1 MTDKEWAKVH
11 SFVLVSETNQG
22 KVVKTMT
29 KREMY
34 EAKTE
39 EFLQPIVDE
48 HGFELVDVE
57 YVKEGSNWYLRAY
70 IDKEGGI
77 AVDDCEVISR
87 ILNDWLDKTD
97 FIEDSYIL
105 EVSSPGLG
113 RPLKKEKDYKRSIGR
128 EVEVR
133 LYKAIDRQKE
143 FTGTLSAY
151 DDKTVTLTMEDG
163 SEAVFEKA
171 DIALIRLALD
181 F

>member
-1 MTDKEWAKVH
+1 M
-11 SFVLVSETNQG
+11 
-22 KVVKTMT
+22 
-29 KREMY
+29 
-34 EAKTE
+34 
-39 EFLQPIVDE
+39 
-48 HGFELVDVE
+48 
-57 YVKEGSNWYLRAY
+57 YLRAY
-70 IDKEGGI
+70 NDKEGGI

-87 ILNDWLDKTD
+87 RLSDWLDKED
-97 FIEDSYIL
+97 FIDDSYIL

>member
-1 MTDKEWAKVH
+1 M
-11 SFVLVSETNQG
+11 S
-22 KVVKTMT
+22 
-29 KREMY
+29 KREQY
-34 EAKTE
+34 EKQTE
-39 EFLQPIVDE
+39 ELLEPIVTGF
-48 HGFELVDVE
+48 GFELVDVE
-57 YVKEGSNWYLRAY
+57 YVKEAGTWYLRAY

-87 ILNDWLDKTD
+87 KLSDWLDKED
-97 FIEDSYIL
+97 FIDDSYIL

-113 RPLKKEKDYKRSIGR
+113 RPLKKEKDYVRSMGR

>member
-1 MTDKEWAKVH
+1 MNE
-11 SFVLVSETNQG
+11 SSLFFVVRKKGITALS
-22 KVVKTMT
+22 
-29 KREMY
+29 KRESY
-34 EAKTE
+34 EQRTE
-39 EFLQPIVDE
+39 AILLPILE
-48 HGFELVDVE
+48 KHGFSLWDVE
-57 YVKEGSNWYLRAY
+57 YVKEGGNWYLRAY
-70 IDKEGGI
+70 IDKPDGI
-77 AVDDCEVISR
+77 GVNDCEVVSR
-87 ILNDWLDKTD
+87 ELSDILDEEDY
-97 FIEDSYIL
+97 IEGSYIL

-143 FTGTLSAY
+143 FTGTLRAY
-151 DDKTVTLTMEDG
+151 DDKTVTLAMEDG

>member
-1 MTDKEWAKVH
+1 MARRDE
-11 SFVLVSETNQG
+11 
-22 KVVKTMT
+22 
-29 KREMY
+29 Y
-34 EAKTE
+34 ESRVEKFLIPIME
-39 EFLQPIVDE
+39 ENN
-48 HGFELVDVE
+48 FELVDVE
-57 YVKEGSNWYLRAY
+57 YVKEAGTWYLRAY
-70 IDKEGGI
+70 IDKEGSFT
-77 AVDDCEVISR
+77 VDDCEMVSR
-87 ILNDWLDKTD
+87 RLSDWLDKED
-97 FIEDSYIL
+97 FIDDSYIL

-113 RPLKKEKDYKRSIGR
+113 RPLKKEKDYVRSMGR

>member
-39 EFLQPIVDE
+39 EFLQPVVDE

-70 IDKEGGI
+70 IDKDGGI

-87 ILNDWLDKTD
+87 ILSDWLDKTD

-105 EVSSPGLG
+105 AKSSRTGCP
-113 RPLKKEKDYKRSIGR
+113 PKKEVDLPALKRSDI
-128 EVEVR
+128 R
-133 LYKAIDRQKE
+133 LYRARDKQKD
-143 FTGTLSAY
+143 FTGILTEY
-151 DDKTVTLTMEDG
+151 DKDSVMTKSKTKPNDV
-163 SEAVFEKA
+163 
-171 DIALIRLALD
+171 
-181 F
+181 

>member
-1 MTDKEWAKVH
+1 MKITEQVWA
-11 SFVLVSETNQG
+11 FAEP
-22 KVVKTMT
+22 VVQ
-29 KREMY
+29 
-34 EAKTE
+34 A
-39 EFLQPIVDE
+39 
-48 HGFELVDVE
+48 HGCSLWDVE
-57 YVKEGSNWYLRAY
+57 YVKEGGDWFLRLY
-70 IDKEGGI
+70 IDKEGGFT
-77 AVDDCEVISR
+77 VDDCEMVSR
-87 ILNDWLDKTD
+87 RLSDWLDKED
-97 FIEDSYIL
+97 FIDDSYIL

-113 RPLKKEKDYKRSIGR
+113 RPLKKEKDYVRSMGR